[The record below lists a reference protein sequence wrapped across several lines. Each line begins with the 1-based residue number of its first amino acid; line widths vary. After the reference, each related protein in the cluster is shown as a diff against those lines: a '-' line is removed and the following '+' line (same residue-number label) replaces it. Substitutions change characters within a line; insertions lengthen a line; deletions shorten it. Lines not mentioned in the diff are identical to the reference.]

1 MKEQLNNVISI
12 VDIIIEK
19 FVEEGFTCLDATVG
33 NGNDTI
39 KLSGKVGES
48 GRVYGFDI
56 QKTAIEIT
64 TEKLSKYGYI
74 DRTILIND
82 SHTKLDDYIKEQL
95 DFAIYNLGFLPKG
108 NKEIVTNEKTTIESI
123 KKALNL
129 LKKYGILVVVSYIGH
144 ENGLDEY
151 KAVYKYL
158 SLLDQKKFNVLELN
172 FINQINNPPRLFCVE
187 VRGGK

>member
-1 MKEQLNNVISI
+1 
-12 VDIIIEK
+12 
-19 FVEEGFTCLDATVG
+19 
-33 NGNDTI
+33 
-39 KLSGKVGES
+39 GKVGES

-108 NKEIVTNEKTTIESI
+108 RKESVTNKKTTIESI

-129 LKKYGILVVVSYIGH
+129 LKTHGILVVVSYIGH

>member
-129 LKKYGILVVVSYIGH
+129 LKKHGILVVVSYIGH